1 MVSGFEKFML
11 SFRKTSTA
19 NLKQLEN
26 KALHN
31 LVTCVIEA
39 KSLTAIRKNG
49 RMDMGQCP
57 CVRLHRA
64 EARRAVGLVLAKEKG
79 HEKHK
84 QDLNGMMLSNWG
96 ITYLK

>member
-11 SFRKTSTA
+11 SFRKTSPA

-49 RMDMGQCP
+49 ADY
-57 CVRLHRA
+57 VYFKWRLKL
-64 EARRAVGLVLAKEKG
+64 VGPLFPSRKLEELDYKRLSQRNQILRWPKNSFAFISK
-79 HEKHK
+79 
-84 QDLNGMMLSNWG
+84 ML
-96 ITYLK
+96 